1 MLKIFCSYKS
11 ISILSAFSCFS
22 LFVSIRIIS
31 PMAIELGKIRRGIPI
46 ASLTALCS
54 AKLPVHI
61 ASATQIVLRHTKIR

>member
-1 MLKIFCSYKS
+1 
-11 ISILSAFSCFS
+11 
-22 LFVSIRIIS
+22 
-31 PMAIELGKIRRGIPI
+31 MAIELGKIRRGIPI